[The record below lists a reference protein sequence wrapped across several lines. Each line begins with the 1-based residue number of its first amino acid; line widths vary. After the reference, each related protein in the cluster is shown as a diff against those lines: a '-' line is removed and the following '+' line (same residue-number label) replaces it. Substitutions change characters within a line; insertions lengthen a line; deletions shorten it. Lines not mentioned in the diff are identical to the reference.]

1 MAEGAK
7 VVFGDIL
14 DEEGKAV
21 AADIGAAACYVHLDV
36 TDPDQ
41 WQAAV
46 EAALNRFGGLDI
58 LVNNAGILNIG
69 TIEDYALSEWR
80 RILDVN
86 LTGVFLGIR
95 AVVKPM
101 KAAGRGSII
110 NVSSIEGLAGTM
122 ASHGYTATKFG
133 CAG

>member
-46 EAALNRFGGLDI
+46 EAA
-58 LVNNAGILNIG
+58 
-69 TIEDYALSEWR
+69 
-80 RILDVN
+80 
-86 LTGVFLGIR
+86 
-95 AVVKPM
+95 
-101 KAAGRGSII
+101 
-110 NVSSIEGLAGTM
+110 
-122 ASHGYTATKFG
+122 
-133 CAG
+133 